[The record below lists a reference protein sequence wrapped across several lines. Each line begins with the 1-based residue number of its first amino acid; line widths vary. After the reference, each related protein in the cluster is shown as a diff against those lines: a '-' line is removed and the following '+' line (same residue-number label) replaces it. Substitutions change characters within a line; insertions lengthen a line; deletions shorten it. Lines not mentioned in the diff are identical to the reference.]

1 MRYKI
6 PQSALDTFIE
16 VARSNKSEID
26 HLHIETLA
34 YFVGYEDPNGD
45 VITTEVVFP
54 NQVGTA
60 SSVIDEGK
68 N

>member
-6 PQSALDTFIE
+6 PQSALDKFIE
-16 VARSNKSEID
+16 VAKFNKSDND

-34 YFVGYEDPNGD
+34 YFVGYEDSNGD
-45 VITTEVVFP
+45 IITTEVVFP
-54 NQVGTA
+54 NQTGTA